1 MVWEG
6 MGDVAGG
13 TQEVIWLLGGGRGMA
28 WE

>member
-1 MVWEG
+1 MAWEG
-6 MGDVAGG
+6 MGDVDGG